1 MQTTTDFN
9 PQPLKL
15 STRDIALKPL
25 AREDIE
31 GFYNAGNHERLWGW
45 VVPNPCKT
53 IESTDDWVTKA
64 LNWQQLGE
72 QIPFVIIDNL
82 SQKIIGSTRYC
93 SIRRDDRNIEI
104 GHTFIT
110 PDFQRTHVN
119 TQAKFLLLKHAFE
132 VLGAIRVEIKTHEKN
147 QQSRNAILRIGA
159 KFEGILRNNRILPD
173 GNVRSTAIF
182 SITEQEWLKVKSELQ
197 VKMERVVGAVNAH
210 T

>member
-9 PQPLKL
+9 PQPITLNA
-15 STRDIALKPL
+15 RDITLKPL
-25 AREDIE
+25 VRNDFE
-31 GFYNAGNHERLWGW
+31 GFYLAGNHERLWRW
-45 VVPNPCKT
+45 VVPNPCET
-53 IESTDDWVTKA
+53 HESTRAWIDKA
-64 LNWQQLGE
+64 LRGLQLGD

-104 GHTFIT
+104 GHTFII

-147 QQSRNAILRIGA
+147 QQSRSAILRIGA
-159 KFEGILRNNRILPD
+159 KFEGVLRNNRILPD